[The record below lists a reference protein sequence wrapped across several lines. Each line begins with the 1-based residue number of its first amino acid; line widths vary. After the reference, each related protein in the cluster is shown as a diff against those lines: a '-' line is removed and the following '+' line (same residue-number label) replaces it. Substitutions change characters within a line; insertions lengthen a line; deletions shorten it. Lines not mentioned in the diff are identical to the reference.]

1 MHGFSNKFTSFPEYI
16 IGITKEIWEDRGIS
30 TLHNYYA
37 PDIIVRSPGSIVI
50 GNEKVI
56 AATMS
61 TLAEFP
67 DRALFG
73 EDVIWSGT
81 PEEGML
87 SSHRIH
93 SRVTHSKPGVYGT
106 PTGKNLNYRVI
117 ADCHARNNQ
126 IDDEWLIRDQ
136 GAIVRQL
143 GMSPQDYARDL
154 IEKEGGIESCIKP
167 FLPTHD
173 VKGPY
178 TGAGN
183 DNEWGQKFAD
193 ILSRIMNADF
203 TTIPSE
209 YDRAANLEYPGGVST
224 LSYDGADQFWM
235 GLRASFPDAHFKIH
249 HQIGREDAYMP
260 PRAALRWSLHGK
272 HAG

>member
-1 MHGFSNKFTSFPEYI
+1 MHGFSDKFTSFPEYI

-30 TLHNYYA
+30 TLHDYYA
-37 PDIIVRSPGSIVI
+37 TDIIVRSPGSIVI

-106 PTGKNLNYRVI
+106 PTGKTLNYRVI

-167 FLPTHD
+167 VSYTHLTLPT
-173 VKGPY
+173 
-178 TGAGN
+178 
-183 DNEWGQKFAD
+183 
-193 ILSRIMNADF
+193 IL
-203 TTIPSE
+203 
-209 YDRAANLEYPGGVST
+209 LV
-224 LSYDGADQFWM
+224 
-235 GLRASFPDAHFKIH
+235 
-249 HQIGREDAYMP
+249 
-260 PRAALRWSLHGK
+260 
-272 HAG
+272 